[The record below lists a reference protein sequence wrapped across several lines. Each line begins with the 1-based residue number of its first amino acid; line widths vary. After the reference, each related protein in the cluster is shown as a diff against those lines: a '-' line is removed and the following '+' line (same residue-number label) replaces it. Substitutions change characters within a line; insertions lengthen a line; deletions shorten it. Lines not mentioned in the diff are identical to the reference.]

1 MVQMFRQD
9 QPGFKFTDV
18 MPNDRFDLISFA
30 ADKIHQLHQWEYKQN
45 RRAWRLKNKVR
56 LLIEKLSW
64 PRISVR
70 D

>member
-30 ADKIHQLHQWEYKQN
+30 ADKIHQLHQRN
-45 RRAWRLKNKVR
+45 
-56 LLIEKLSW
+56 
-64 PRISVR
+64 ISKTEELE